1 MAGDSPRN
9 LRNRGPEARPT
20 EVCFDLKHCLLV
32 RLTYKK
38 AELGEE
44 LRPKSGC
51 SGDPQV
57 ILRWRDVTRAGYIMV
72 TQHIPTFF
80 SAEEFGAHDNDAG
93 SFSVS
98 MCHAL
103 SEAGSTVYNIV

>member
-1 MAGDSPRN
+1 
-9 LRNRGPEARPT
+9 
-20 EVCFDLKHCLLV
+20 
-32 RLTYKK
+32 
-38 AELGEE
+38 
-44 LRPKSGC
+44 
-51 SGDPQV
+51 
-57 ILRWRDVTRAGYIMV
+57 MV